1 MKTTK
6 RTTGRWFYGT
16 AAVLALALSGCG
28 GRTGEVS
35 GTVRFGG
42 RPLSTG
48 WVSFA
53 SQTKAGIVVSSL
65 IREDGGYEVADC
77 PLGPAKIAVKITAPH
92 GGRGPVGAKA
102 VPGGVPEIPA
112 RYANADKSGLDYT
125 VLPGRQRYDIRLGP

>member
-1 MKTTK
+1 MKTTQ

-48 WVSFA
+48 CVEFA
-53 SQTKAGIVVSSL
+53 SQAKPGVVVWSL

-77 PLGPAKIAVKITAPH
+77 PLGPVKIAVKTTAPH
-92 GGRGPVGAKA
+92 GGRGLAG
-102 VPGGVPEIPA
+102 PGGRSYVPA
-112 RYANADKSGLDYT
+112 RYANAEKSGLDYT
-125 VLPGRQRYDIRLGP
+125 VLPGRQRHDIGLGP